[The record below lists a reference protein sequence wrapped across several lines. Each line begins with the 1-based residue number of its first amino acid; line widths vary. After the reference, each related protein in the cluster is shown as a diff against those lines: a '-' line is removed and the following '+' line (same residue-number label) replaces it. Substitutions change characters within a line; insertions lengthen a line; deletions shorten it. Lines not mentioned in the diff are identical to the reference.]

1 MKNVITKLIQM
12 HYKLLGFLFLPIV
25 FGFGCVK
32 EKTCTVTNVITVNEV
47 RIDSTYV
54 QREYLV
60 ELECYD

>member
-1 MKNVITKLIQM
+1 M